1 MRAQLSLLAPVSPLE
16 PTPGEDVAYTPVS
29 RAHAIVRSLLPDLS
43 PSTLVCDPHAGGGA
57 FLRAFRDVGLSYRAR
72 EIDPAAVRLLH
83 AQDLDCEEGDFL
95 DMVRPRCDLSFIG
108 NPPFTL
114 AVEHLLFALS
124 WRPRMVA
131 WILPA
136 GWGSR
141 TGRPGQQIP
150 REVFESEGY
159 GCPVICPM
167 EGRDAYG
174 GPGRSAKDSGQTD
187 NALFVW
193 ARRDP
198 LTPRFEPRRIPLR

>member
-1 MRAQLSLLAPVSPLE
+1 VTLSLFPDRVE
-16 PTPGEDVAYTPVS
+16 PTPGEDVAYTPPS
-29 RAHAIVRSLLPDLS
+29 RAAAIVRALLPDLGAN
-43 PSTLVCDPHAGGGA
+43 PLVCDPHAGGGA
-57 FLRAFRDVGLSYRAR
+57 FLRAFRDAGLSYRAR

-108 NPPFTL
+108 NPPFSL

-136 GWGSR
+136 GFGSR
-141 TGRPGQQIP
+141 IGHPLA
-150 REVFESEGY
+150 VFETEGY

-174 GPGRSAKDSGQTD
+174 GPGRSADRSGQTD
-187 NALFVW
+187 TALHVW
-193 ARRDP
+193 SRKDP

>member
-1 MRAQLSLLAPVSPLE
+1 MRAQLSLLAPVSPAE
-16 PTPGEDVAYTPVS
+16 PTPGEDVAYTPPS
-29 RAHAIVRSLLPDLS
+29 RAAAIVRSLLPDLG
-43 PSTLVCDPHAGGGA
+43 PHALVADVHAGGGA
-57 FLRAFRDVGLSYRAR
+57 FLRAFEAHGLSYRAR
-72 EIDPAAVRLLH
+72 ELDPAAVRLLH

-95 DMVRPRCDLSFIG
+95 RMSRPLCDVSFIG
-108 NPPFTL
+108 KPPFSL
-114 AVEHLLFALS
+114 AESHLLYALS

-141 TGRPGQQIP
+141 LGHPAA
-150 REVFESEGY
+150 VFDSEGY

-167 EGRDAYG
+167 EGRDAY
-174 GPGRSAKDSGQTD
+174 
-187 NALFVW
+187 ALFVW

>member
-1 MRAQLSLLAPVSPLE
+1 MSRAQLSLLAPIATE

-29 RAHAIVRSLLPDLS
+29 RAHAIVRSLLPDLG
-43 PSTLVCDPHAGGGA
+43 PYALVADVHAGGGS
-57 FLRAFRDVGLSYRAR
+57 FLRAFQAHGLSYRAR

-83 AQDLDCEEGDFL
+83 AQGLDCEEGDFL

-124 WRPRMVA
+124 WRPHMVA

-141 TGRPGQQIP
+141 LNHPP
-150 REVFESEGY
+150 AVFDSEGY

-174 GPGRSAKDSGQTD
+174 GPGREARGNAQTD